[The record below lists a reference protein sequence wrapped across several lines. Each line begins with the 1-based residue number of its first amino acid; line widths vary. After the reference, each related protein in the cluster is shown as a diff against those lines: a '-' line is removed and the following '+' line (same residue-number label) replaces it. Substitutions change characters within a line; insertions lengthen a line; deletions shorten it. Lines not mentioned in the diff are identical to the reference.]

1 MLISIVK
8 RSALYGTQVGY
19 DVQTENA
26 GHEFAGHEIAG
37 NEIARHDKYRDR
49 T

>member
-8 RSALYGTQVGY
+8 RSALYRTQVGY

-26 GHEFAGHEIAG
+26 GHETDGPSERA
-37 NEIARHDKYRDR
+37 
-49 T
+49 